1 MDSRRHD
8 RGRDRFRR
16 RRTVGHGGARVVLR
30 RPRAVPAQQPVFVQD
45 VGAFQIGLGAVL
57 LIAAF
62 ASHADVLAVALL
74 GVGIGSVAHAV
85 SHVLGIDL
93 GGRPA
98 LDIPVS
104 TALAVMLLVAGVVRW
119 RASGPYTLTLSLG
132 TRRRRR
138 THTHRRRARSRRSSF
153 PR

>member
-1 MDSRRHD
+1 VDTTPSRGVNRW
-8 RGRDRFRR
+8 
-16 RRTVGHGGARVVLR
+16 TRVVAIAAGIFFVGGGLWALAA
-30 RPRAVPAQQPVFVQD
+30 PESFFDVLGPFPPYNQHFVQD

-74 GVGIGSVAHAV
+74 GVGVGSVAHVV

-98 LDIPVS
+98 LDIPAL
-104 TALAVMLLVAGVVRW
+104 TALAVVLLVAGVVRW
-119 RASGPYTLTLSLG
+119 RASGP
-132 TRRRRR
+132 TR
-138 THTHRRRARSRRSSF
+138 
-153 PR
+153 